1 MTVHHAPKT
10 EDPEEYK
17 LVVGAVYGVPP
28 VGGAE
33 TQIVVGHGERIE
45 YVSLHSWP
53 WSANCLFN
61 WMTKI
66 KATNFLDLFV
76 GVCMKDRYDHV
87 LVKFR
92 LTSPDKPEAR
102 VGKWCSEGSHFYGS
116 SSQAS
121 HIPPQ
126 LCYEITDIGTRD
138 DDMLELV
145 GSISSWDLPHRDF
158 ADDGSHGPCASFY
171 LDGEISIEDVNA
183 ETEKVRGQGS
193 GDAQVNEPVTPTP
206 KNDDFASD
214 VSTGIMPDDSA
225 SQMGG
230 PRGPRSAIVETK
242 TKGGITQQA
251 MINPDT
257 SDGKLGFWAINPDL
271 AGLTTNVED
280 ARNSLYLVLS
290 SDEASRDWTKIAPI
304 FQLLRN
310 AGPNAPIRIE
320 ELSVGIDWRTGHFDS
335 EYTYGKNSGYE
346 VHLRSMA
353 ANIIKGAEMLLDA
366 LHAPWQAGWVGGMDT
381 IRDQARNGGSRVVL
395 AALGAWIAKVPKE
408 IIIRTYVR
416 TYVRT
421 QGVGSGVWGLG
432 SGIRGA
438 PEIRTYVRT
447 HALGAARTALGVA
460 RNSRNAA
467 PGVRTYVRTY
477 VRT

>member
-53 WSANCLFN
+53 WSMNTLFN

-66 KATNFLDLFV
+66 KAANSSDLFV
-76 GVCMKDRYDHV
+76 GVCMKDRYDHL

-102 VGKWCSEGSHFYGS
+102 VGKWCSEGSLQFGS

-126 LCYEITDIGTRD
+126 LCYEISDIGD
-138 DDMLELV
+138 DNLELV
-145 GSISSWDLPHRDF
+145 GSIGSWELPHRNF
-158 ADDGSHGPCASFY
+158 PDDGSHVPRRASLY

-183 ETEKVRGQGS
+183 EREKVRGQGS

-206 KNDDFASD
+206 KNEDDVASD

-230 PRGPRSAIVETK
+230 HRGPGSAIVETK
-242 TKGGITQQA
+242 TKGGITCQA
-251 MINPDT
+251 MINPDV
-257 SDGKLGFWAINPDL
+257 SEPKLGFWEIDLDL
-271 AGLTTNVED
+271 AGMNENVGD

-290 SDEASRDWTKIAPI
+290 SDAAARDWTKMSPI
-304 FQLLRN
+304 FQLIRN
-310 AGPNAPIRIE
+310 KGPHAPIRIE
-320 ELSVGIDWRTGHFDS
+320 ELGVGIDWRTGDFDD

-346 VHLRSMA
+346 VQLRNMGA
-353 ANIIKGAEMLLDA
+353 DIINGAEMLLDA
-366 LHAPWQAGWVGGMDT
+366 LHAPWQAGWVGGMDM
-381 IRDQARNGGSRVVL
+381 IRDQARKNGPRAAL

-408 IIIRTYVR
+408 IVIRAYVRTHVRTYARTQVR

-421 QGVGSGVWGLG
+421 DVRMSVR
-432 SGIRGA
+432 RGTRTCL
-438 PEIRTYVRT
+438 RTYVGR
-447 HALGAARTALGVA
+447 
-460 RNSRNAA
+460 
-467 PGVRTYVRTY
+467 
-477 VRT
+477 

>member
-53 WSANCLFN
+53 WSPNCLFN

-66 KATNFLDLFV
+66 KAANFLDLFV

-126 LCYEITDIGTRD
+126 LCYEITDIGARD

-145 GSISSWDLPHRDF
+145 GSIGSWDLPHRDF

-193 GDAQVNEPVTPTP
+193 GDAQVNEPVCS
-206 KNDDFASD
+206 N
-214 VSTGIMPDDSA
+214 GCSA
-225 SQMGG
+225 STE
-230 PRGPRSAIVETK
+230 S
-242 TKGGITQQA
+242 
-251 MINPDT
+251 
-257 SDGKLGFWAINPDL
+257 
-271 AGLTTNVED
+271 
-280 ARNSLYLVLS
+280 
-290 SDEASRDWTKIAPI
+290 
-304 FQLLRN
+304 
-310 AGPNAPIRIE
+310 
-320 ELSVGIDWRTGHFDS
+320 
-335 EYTYGKNSGYE
+335 
-346 VHLRSMA
+346 
-353 ANIIKGAEMLLDA
+353 
-366 LHAPWQAGWVGGMDT
+366 
-381 IRDQARNGGSRVVL
+381 
-395 AALGAWIAKVPKE
+395 IAKRPM
-408 IIIRTYVR
+408 IRRR
-416 TYVRT
+416 T
-421 QGVGSGVWGLG
+421 
-432 SGIRGA
+432 
-438 PEIRTYVRT
+438 
-447 HALGAARTALGVA
+447 
-460 RNSRNAA
+460 
-467 PGVRTYVRTY
+467 
-477 VRT
+477 

>member
-10 EDPEEYK
+10 QYK
-17 LVVGAVYGVPP
+17 LVVGAVFGVPP

-53 WSANCLFN
+53 WSSNCLFN
-61 WMTKI
+61 WSTKI
-66 KATNFLDLFV
+66 KATNFSDLFV

-92 LTSPDKPEAR
+92 LTSPDKPEVR
-102 VGKWCSEGSHFYGS
+102 VGKWCSEGSLQFGS

-145 GSISSWDLPHRDF
+145 GSIGSWDLPHRDF
-158 ADDGSHGPCASFY
+158 PDDGSHVPRASLY

-183 ETEKVRGQGS
+183 EREKVRGQGS

-206 KNDDFASD
+206 KNDDVASD

-225 SQMGG
+225 SQMGV
-230 PRGPRSAIVETK
+230 PRGPGSAIVETK
-242 TKGGITQQA
+242 TKGGITTHR
-251 MINPDT
+251 MINPDV
-257 SDGKLGFWAINPDL
+257 SDSKLGWWTVDLEL
-271 AGLTTNVED
+271 AGCFRNVDD
-280 ARNSLYLVLS
+280 ARNSLYLVLE
-290 SDEASRDWTKIAPI
+290 SDAASRDWNQIVPI

-310 AGPNAPIRIE
+310 AGKGSPIRIE
-320 ELSVGIDWRTGHFDS
+320 ELAVGFDWTTGMFDS
-335 EYTYGKNSGYE
+335 DYTYAPNSGYE
-346 VHLRSMA
+346 THIRNMA
-353 ANIIKGAEMLLDA
+353 ANIINGTELLLDA
-366 LHAPWQAGWVGGMDT
+366 LNAPWQAGWVGGMDML
-381 IRDQARNGGSRVVL
+381 RDQARNGGPRAAL

-408 IIIRTYVR
+408 IYHTYVR

-421 QGVGSGVWGLG
+421 
-432 SGIRGA
+432 
-438 PEIRTYVRT
+438 
-447 HALGAARTALGVA
+447 
-460 RNSRNAA
+460 
-467 PGVRTYVRTY
+467 
-477 VRT
+477 

>member
-53 WSANCLFN
+53 WSMNTLFN

-66 KATNFLDLFV
+66 KAANSSDLFV
-76 GVCMKDRYDHV
+76 GVCMKDRYDHL

-102 VGKWCSEGSHFYGS
+102 VGKWCSEGSLQFGFGS
-116 SSQAS
+116 SSLAS

-126 LCYEITDIGTRD
+126 LLYEITDID
-138 DDMLELV
+138 SDMLELV
-145 GSISSWDLPHRDF
+145 GSVGSWDLPHRDF
-158 ADDGSHGPCASFY
+158 PDDGSHGPCRASLY
-171 LDGEISIEDVNA
+171 LDGEISIEDLNA
-183 ETEKVRGQGS
+183 EREKVRGQGS

-206 KNDDFASD
+206 KTDDCASD
-214 VSTGIMPDDSA
+214 VSTGIIMGDGIMPDDSA

-242 TKGGITQQA
+242 TKGGITCQA
-251 MINPDT
+251 MVNPDV
-257 SDGKLGFWAINPDL
+257 SFGKLGFWEIDPDL
-271 AGLTTNVED
+271 AGMNENVGD

-290 SDEASRDWTKIAPI
+290 SDAAARDWTKMSPI
-304 FQLLRN
+304 FQLIRN
-310 AGPNAPIRIE
+310 KGPHAPIRIE
-320 ELSVGIDWRTGHFDS
+320 ELAVGIDWRTGDFDD

-346 VHLRSMA
+346 VQLRNMGA
-353 ANIIKGAEMLLDA
+353 DIINGAEMLLDA
-366 LHAPWQAGWVGGMDT
+366 LRVPWQAGWVGGMDT

-421 QGVGSGVWGLG
+421 YKGCGVWGLG
-432 SGIRGA
+432 SG
-438 PEIRTYVRT
+438 V
-447 HALGAARTALGVA
+447 
-460 RNSRNAA
+460 RNSGR
-467 PGVRTYVRTY
+467 PRDSYVRTY
-477 VRT
+477 ARTRCGTYRPGCCKKF